1 MRWVLMLFVILAAVM
16 GGEARAV
23 VVMGRAVVSER
34 VGRAETVEKRAEALR
49 VESERAPRVAALE
62 VQKAAGLM
70 DDGPLALWFP
80 GGLAVAR
87 SDCGDRQAEFSDGT
101 LSLLLARGV
110 DIGGG
115 TRGLLWTARRETGSA
130 ETGST
135 VTLRFNRYNS
145 RGDVVGQSDAAG
157 VTKWAASYQA
167 DGRRTGEIGTNLNP
181 KQATGRVRELGVNRD
196 RHRANSKEEDPTGL
210 LNEGFRYRD
219 LETGTFISRD
229 PLGFVDGP
237 NVYCYVGQNP
247 WTMWD
252 PEGLWGTDDH
262 NAPAPTGIM
271 RFFSAHHYAMLNA
284 RGYRV
289 GRDVMRMN
297 QLRVA
302 GTKSAM
308 VVPPVVAPLIVGA
321 AMTAPAVAAA
331 PEAAV
336 AWAASR
342 YPLATA
348 TTIATTTFLEATGQL
363 PFALPSPKSRSFSGS
378 QCFPA
383 GTPVW
388 TSDGSVCI
396 ESIRPGDVI
405 LTRSLKSGKPV
416 ACEVTRVFV
425 HEYTGEFVTITLSGG
440 ECVTSTK
447 NHPFRVLA
455 GEGLASRPN
464 SVDAGSDASLVC
476 PSGARWVDAAD
487 LRLGDVTWTSNG
499 PQAIT
504 GIIRDYRS
512 TTVYNLGVSLER
524 TYLVGESGVLVHNK
538 TPDVDMGGG
547 GALPRA
553 YDAAEANPL
562 ELPGAGTVG
571 AANSAVKPGQA
582 GTYGELKEQK
592 KAFGETEPLDMDHRP
607 SYAAQVKAAEAA
619 KGAPLSKAELAK
631 LKANTQA
638 VATPRADHQTKS
650 RTYGGRNTDARS
662 TADAADLDAAKAADD
677 AAYR

>member
-1 MRWVLMLFVILAAVM
+1 MAGMRCLVWLLLVLGLACGVGDGRAAVGTFL
-16 GGEARAV
+16 GGTSVQEFATTVTPESGGWRYA
-23 VVMGRAVVSER
+23 GYDRYAAYGTR
-34 VGRAETVEKRAEALR
+34 VQEAL
-49 VESERAPRVAALE
+49 
-62 VQKAAGLM
+62 AG
-70 DDGPLALWFP
+70 GVPA
-80 GGLAVAR
+80 
-87 SDCGDRQAEFSDGT
+87 DRF
-101 LSLLLARGV
+101 
-110 DIGGG
+110 
-115 TRGLLWTARRETGSA
+115 
-130 ETGST
+130 
-135 VTLRFNRYNS
+135 
-145 RGDVVGQSDAAG
+145 
-157 VTKWAASYQA
+157 
-167 DGRRTGEIGTNLNP
+167 
-181 KQATGRVRELGVNRD
+181 
-196 RHRANSKEEDPTGL
+196 RANSKEEDPTGL

-229 PLGFVDGP
+229 PLGLVDGP
-237 NVYCYVGQNP
+237 NVYCYVRQNP
-247 WTMWD
+247 WTAWD
-252 PEGLWGTDDH
+252 PEGLWGTVDH

-289 GRDVMRMN
+289 GRDLVRMN

-302 GTKSAM
+302 GTKAAM

-348 TTIATTTFLEATGQL
+348 TTIATTSFLEATGQL

-405 LTRSLKSGKPV
+405 LTRSQKSGKPV

-464 SVDAGSDASLVC
+464 SVDAGSDASLVG

-512 TTVYNLGVSLER
+512 ATVYNLGVSLER

-538 TPDVDMGGG
+538 TLDVDMGGG
-547 GALPRA
+547 GTLPRA
-553 YDAAEANPL
+553 YNAAEANPL

-571 AANSAVKPGQA
+571 APQKPPLKRIHSEKTYAN
-582 GTYGELKEQK
+582 
-592 KAFGETEPLDMDHRP
+592 D
-607 SYAAQVKAAEAA
+607 AEAA
-619 KGAPLSKAELAK
+619 ASLEFWRTQKTGDIVESLKPGTKDSLVTWPDGRMRNGNTRTKVLEERGYDADKLPREVIEFDELKGEYKPPIVVK
-631 LKANTQA
+631 
-638 VATPRADHQTKS
+638 
-650 RTYGGRNTDARS
+650 
-662 TADAADLDAAKAADD
+662 
-677 AAYR
+677 